1 LVRVAKTKEAAME
14 VKELGHLVL
23 YVRDVQRSAAFYG
36 DVLGW
41 EAAFP
46 AALGVPAAAFS
57 SGRTHHE
64 LLLIEVG
71 EDAAPLPRGRHL
83 GLYHFGLK
91 IGDSDEELRAALA
104 RLEEAGVAIVGTSDH
119 TVTHSLYI
127 LDPDGNEIELYI
139 DVAGVEWKSDPDL
152 IMAPIRPLAL

>member
-1 LVRVAKTKEAAME
+1 ME

-36 DVLGW
+36 EVLGW
-41 EAAFP
+41 EPAFP
-46 AALGVPAAAFS
+46 VTLGVPAAAFS

-71 EDAAPLPRGRHL
+71 EDAAPQPRGRHL

-91 IGDSDEELRAALA
+91 VGDSDDELRAVVT
-104 RLEEAGVAIVGTSDH
+104 RLQEHGVTIVGSSDH

-139 DVAGVEWKSDPDL
+139 DVPGVDWKGNPSL
-152 IMAPIRPLAL
+152 IMAPVKPLVL